1 MINSESYSKIFKDLL
16 KQSVTLVAV
25 SKTKPADVLLEL
37 YNSGQRI
44 FGENKVQEMADK
56 YETLPKDISW
66 HLIGHLQSNKVKYIA
81 GFVSL
86 IHSVDSLK
94 LLKEIDRQAQKNNRV
109 INCLLQF
116 HIAKEESKFGLD
128 YQEATEMLI
137 SEDYHKLKNINII
150 GVMGMASFTEDKAAV
165 RAEFKLLKTIFDSL
179 KKDFFRNKND
189 FEEIS
194 MGMSGD
200 FEIAIEE
207 GATIVRIGSLLF
219 GPK

>member
-137 SEDYHKLKNINII
+137 SEDYNKLKNINII

-189 FEEIS
+189 FVEIS

>member
-1 MINSESYSKIFKDLL
+1 MINSESYSKIFEDLL